1 MADEFG
7 VDNAEYADNNY
18 SKEMKN
24 RKVKD
29 SKDKGEFVFKTVDV
43 NGKEYVFLGIT
54 KDDLVRLFS
63 RVAYANEQAFKKIYE
78 TRVNQKAYNQAVN
91 LLNEATGSVF
101 LTMLDIFRSENTVNL
116 DIVQNKENEFKQVIV
131 LKGLQDKGANNA
143 DKD

>member
-7 VDNAEYADNNY
+7 VDNAEYADNGY
-18 SKEMKN
+18 SKETKN
-24 RKVKD
+24 RKVKE

-54 KDDLVRLFS
+54 KDDLVQLFS

-116 DIVQNKENEFKQVIV
+116 DIVQNKENEFKQVVV